1 MEIRNDFPLLNS
13 CTYLNT
19 AYVGLMSKSLYDFR
33 VNFELEY
40 LHKGDEYKLN
50 AYECLE
56 ETHASIACF
65 ISSQKDQ
72 TYFVPNFST
81 GIRLVLDR
89 LRPGTNLL
97 LIDED
102 YHSLLSAIEERDFNL
117 FSVKMQE
124 NVESAIANVLKV
136 NSIDVLVLS
145 IVQYTNGLIIDLD
158 FIAELKNK
166 YPELLII
173 GDATQFIGTS
183 VFNFSESAFD
193 AIVCSGYKW
202 LLAGFGNGFI
212 AVSDDF
218 IRLTNSTKA
227 EMQSKVFAGHFNI
240 LAAASLVFALGYLK
254 SNGFEKL
261 IEKNDL
267 LLSKLRNGLSNLG
280 FNPAYSSRKKQS
292 NIVSI
297 PFDESIGKILEESN
311 IRFSYRENFIRF
323 SIHFY
328 NIEMDVDKLLSVIE
342 KKVLV

>member
-13 CTYLNT
+13 SIYLNT

-33 VNFELEY
+33 QDFELQY

-50 AYECLE
+50 AYECLD
-56 ETHASIACF
+56 ETHASIASF
-65 ISSQKDQ
+65 ISSKKDQ

-81 GIRLVLDR
+81 GIRFVLDR

-97 LIDED
+97 LIEDD

-117 FSVKMQE
+117 VSVRMQE
-124 NVESAIANVLKV
+124 NVESLIAKALEKNP
-136 NSIDVLVLS
+136 IDVLVLS
-145 IVQYTNGLIIDLD
+145 IVQYTTGLIIDLD
-158 FIAELKNK
+158 FIADLKNK

-183 VFNFSESAFD
+183 VFNFSESSFD

-218 IRLTNSTKA
+218 IRFTNSTKA
-227 EMQSKVFAGHFNI
+227 EMHSKIFAGHFNI
-240 LAAASLVFALGYLK
+240 LAAASLVFALDYLK

-261 IEKNDL
+261 IKKNDF
-267 LLSKLRNGLSNLG
+267 LLSKLRKGLSDLG

-297 PFDESIGKILEESN
+297 HFEESISRILEESN
-311 IRFSYRENFIRF
+311 IRFSHRGNFIRF
-323 SIHFY
+323 SVHFY
-328 NIEMDVDKLLSVIE
+328 NVDTDINKLFSVIE

>member
-13 CTYLNT
+13 SIYLNT

-33 VNFELEY
+33 QDFELQY

-50 AYECLE
+50 AYECLD
-56 ETHASIACF
+56 ETHASIASF
-65 ISSQKDQ
+65 ISSKKDQ

-81 GIRLVLDR
+81 GIRFVLDR

-97 LIDED
+97 LIEDD

-117 FSVKMQE
+117 VSVRMQE
-124 NVESAIANVLKV
+124 NVEFLIAKAIEKNP
-136 NSIDVLVLS
+136 IDVLVLS
-145 IVQYTNGLIIDLD
+145 IVQYTTGLIIDLD
-158 FIAELKNK
+158 FIADLKNK

-183 VFNFSESAFD
+183 VFNFSESSFD

-218 IRLTNSTKA
+218 IRFTNSTKA
-227 EMQSKVFAGHFNI
+227 EMHSKIFAGHFNI
-240 LAAASLVFALGYLK
+240 LAAASLVFALDYLK

-261 IEKNDL
+261 IKKNDF
-267 LLSKLRNGLSNLG
+267 LLSKLRKGLSDLG

-297 PFDESIGKILEESN
+297 HFEESISRILEESN
-311 IRFSYRENFIRF
+311 IRFSHRGNFIRF
-323 SIHFY
+323 SVHFY
-328 NIEMDVDKLLSVIE
+328 NVDTDINKLFSVIE

>member
-13 CTYLNT
+13 SIYLNT

-33 VNFELEY
+33 QDFELQY

-50 AYECLE
+50 AYKCLD
-56 ETHASIACF
+56 ETHASIASF
-65 ISSQKDQ
+65 ISSEKDQ

-81 GIRLVLDR
+81 GIRFVLDR

-97 LIDED
+97 LIEDD

-117 FSVKMQE
+117 VSVRMQE
-124 NVESAIANVLKV
+124 NVESLIAKALEKNP
-136 NSIDVLVLS
+136 IDVLVLS
-145 IVQYTNGLIIDLD
+145 IVQYTTGLIIDLD
-158 FIAELKNK
+158 FIADLKNK

-183 VFNFSESAFD
+183 VFNFSESSFD

-218 IRLTNSTKA
+218 IRFTNSTKT
-227 EMQSKVFAGHFNI
+227 EMHSKIFAGHFNI
-240 LAAASLVFALGYLK
+240 LAAASLVFALDYLK

-261 IEKNDL
+261 IKKNDF
-267 LLSKLRNGLSNLG
+267 LLSKLRKGLSDLG
-280 FNPAYSSRKKQS
+280 FNTAYSSRKKQS

-297 PFDESIGKILEESN
+297 HFDESISRILEESN
-311 IRFSYRENFIRF
+311 IRFSHRGNFIRF
-323 SIHFY
+323 SVHFY
-328 NIEMDVDKLLSVIE
+328 NADTDINKLFSVIE